1 MFVPEP
7 VLANVRALA
16 LKGAKKAFS
25 YLIVA
30 LGLER
35 KVLAPDSLRFVFPV
49 DGDVVC
55 GRDHDAKLGRGKEQ
69 RALREIG
76 LFGDFSLCLSR
87 ACLV

>member
-35 KVLAPDSLRFVFPV
+35 KVLAPDGLRFVFPV

-69 RALREIG
+69 RLREIG